1 MAIMRFSGVD
11 DIIAAFDVEAGRMD
25 RNGDAAVEAGANVL
39 IESAQGEVPV
49 LTGGLRDSI
58 TKTRVERDE
67 RGDLSATVYPDGLD
81 PSGERY
87 ATIGSVLEYSRSD
100 TPPNPWMERA
110 GIKAEKGI
118 DEAMQSELA
127 KD

>member
-87 ATIGSVLEYSRSD
+87 ATIGSVLEYGRSD